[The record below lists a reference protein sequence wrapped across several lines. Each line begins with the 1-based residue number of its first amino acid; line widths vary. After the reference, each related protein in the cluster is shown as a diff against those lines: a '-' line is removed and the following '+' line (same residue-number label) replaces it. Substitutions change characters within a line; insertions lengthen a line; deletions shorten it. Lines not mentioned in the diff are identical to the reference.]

1 MHGSS
6 REAPRGGQG
15 ACTASRYAWSHTA
28 RGLDTAARLARDD
41 VNTGCVVVSPA
52 EPILLL
58 LRRAPVHFR
67 RANLYGKHQRNCEPL
82 GERRRM
88 SS

>member
-1 MHGSS
+1 MAAAVRRRAAAREHVRLVAMHG
-6 REAPRGGQG
+6 RTR
-15 ACTASRYAWSHTA
+15 

-58 LRRAPVHFR
+58 LHRAPVHFR